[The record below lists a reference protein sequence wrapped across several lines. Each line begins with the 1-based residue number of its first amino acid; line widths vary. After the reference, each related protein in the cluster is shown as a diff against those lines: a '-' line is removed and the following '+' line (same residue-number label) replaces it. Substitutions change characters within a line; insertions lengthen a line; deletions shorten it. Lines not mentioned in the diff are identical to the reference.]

1 MRESVEDKYNHN
13 LTPSEPAVAEL
24 VKAYVITSEAGG
36 SIPEST
42 FSYNN
47 TRIPTYQ
54 VEARHNGSSHMMR
67 YPTKCGRV
75 GNTFNTK
82 IHSVTGY
89 GPRLTPVPKVN
100 TECQ

>member
-1 MRESVEDKYNHN
+1 MAVEDKYNHN

-82 IHSVTGY
+82 IHSVTD
-89 GPRLTPVPKVN
+89 
-100 TECQ
+100 TETIGSVIN